1 MFGSKRMWRFTI
13 PAAVFTLLFLAATDS
28 NISLAGPLVRVK
40 DISRIKGMRPNQL
53 VGRGLIVGLNGTGDK
68 EAIAFGMIANMLRH
82 NGLEIDKDKVKLK
95 NVAAVMVTCTI
106 PPFAKEGDQLN
117 VSVSSLADA
126 KSLKGGTLI
135 QTPLLGADGKI
146 YAVAQGS
153 ISLGGGETQGG
164 GGAVHTLV
172 GLIPRGAV
180 VEREIPMSYSEG
192 NEVSLILREKDF
204 TTASRL
210 ARSIN
215 KHFPGEMAK
224 AIDPGQ
230 VKVSVPF
237 SYRNQVVD
245 FISALEDLYLEPDN
259 IARVVINERTGTV
272 VIGSEVRI
280 SRVAITHGNLS
291 VQIQQRTGNVVDFP
305 ESANVKDVVDAMNE
319 VGASA
324 RDIISVLQ
332 AMKSAGAIHAELEIL

>member
-245 FISALEDLYLEPDN
+245 FISA
-259 IARVVINERTGTV
+259 
-272 VIGSEVRI
+272 
-280 SRVAITHGNLS
+280 
-291 VQIQQRTGNVVDFP
+291 
-305 ESANVKDVVDAMNE
+305 
-319 VGASA
+319 
-324 RDIISVLQ
+324 
-332 AMKSAGAIHAELEIL
+332 

>member
-1 MFGSKRMWRFTI
+1 
-13 PAAVFTLLFLAATDS
+13 
-28 NISLAGPLVRVK
+28 
-40 DISRIKGMRPNQL
+40 
-53 VGRGLIVGLNGTGDK
+53 
-68 EAIAFGMIANMLRH
+68 ANMLRH

-164 GGAVHTLV
+164 GGSVHTLV

-324 RDIISVLQ
+324 QDIISVLQ
-332 AMKSAGAIHAELEIL
+332 